1 MNFMSLRVKP
11 QKWISPSKTQYNDS
25 IFEDKS
31 FKFVFRIMSIRKLC
45 FKKNN
50 LTITTEN
57 YIHFSY
63 CWYGKWILSAVKVA
77 SLFKTHGRK

>member
-25 IFEDKS
+25 I
-31 FKFVFRIMSIRKLC
+31 RKLC
-45 FKKNN
+45 LKKKN

-77 SLFKTHGRK
+77 SLFKMHGWK

>member
-31 FKFVFRIMSIRKLC
+31 FKFVFRVFKNFAS
-45 FKKNN
+45 KKNIWQW
-50 LTITTEN
+50 LQKIT
-57 YIHFSY
+57 YIFLIVDTVNEY
-63 CWYGKWILSAVKVA
+63 FL
-77 SLFKTHGRK
+77 L